1 MALTALSTCDHVL
14 AQGSVASLV
23 TDMHSNLLCSCIP
36 AVLGSRCKV
45 FRGFWV
51 WGIVQCEL
59 QIMLTGG
66 SLLGWMLWD
75 EGVSMMSVE
84 EDGDAVSWT
93 EHRGLG

>member
-1 MALTALSTCDHVL
+1 
-14 AQGSVASLV
+14 
-23 TDMHSNLLCSCIP
+23 
-36 AVLGSRCKV
+36 
-45 FRGFWV
+45 
-51 WGIVQCEL
+51 
-59 QIMLTGG
+59 MLTGG